1 MAVDPIVAPDQ
12 AHWSVPHVTRAHM
25 RHSAEVLFL
34 HQGGVDHS
42 VVEQLLAR
50 AERWSMEDGVPV
62 GVRKRLFN
70 VLVEALENLH
80 HHALDMHRS
89 GTWAGLLRKDDAYI
103 VLIGNPVPQTT
114 ALVLQN
120 RIDILNDMDEE
131 TLKQHYLALLS
142 NEGRTE
148 RGGAGLGLLTMARK
162 SQRPIGLVTEVVDE
176 GTARVVM
183 ELLVPRKG

>member
-1 MAVDPIVAPDQ
+1 MAVVQAVVPDQ
-12 AHWSVPHVTRAHM
+12 AHWSAPHVARVVVRAA
-25 RHSAEVLFL
+25 AEVLFL
-34 HQGGVDHS
+34 HQGAVDHS
-42 VVEQLLAR
+42 VVERLLAR
-50 AERWSMEDGVPV
+50 AERWCMEDGAPV

-80 HHALDMHRS
+80 HHALDEHRS
-89 GTWAGLLRKDDAYI
+89 GTWAALLRTADAYI

-114 ALVLQN
+114 ALLLQN

-131 TLKQHYLALLS
+131 TLKQHYLTLLA

-183 ELLVPRKG
+183 ELLVPRTA